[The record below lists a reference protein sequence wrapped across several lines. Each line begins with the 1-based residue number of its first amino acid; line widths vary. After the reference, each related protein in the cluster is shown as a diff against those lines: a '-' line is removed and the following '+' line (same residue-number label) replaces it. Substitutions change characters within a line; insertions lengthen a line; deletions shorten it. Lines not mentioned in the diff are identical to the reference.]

1 MAFPQSRPLLL
12 EKPQAGDMT
21 GWPYSII
28 DYMSRLWNVAVTPY
42 ARLTLS
48 VAGNANVTLKN
59 DQMYHKILEFSGVL
73 TGNIN
78 IFVPTNY
85 YNTSEAFQWT
95 VFNNTTGAFTL
106 TVKTVA
112 GAGIL
117 VAQGKRAILYCDG
130 TNVVRVTPDT

>member
-1 MAFPQSRPLLL
+1 MSGQHAPLRLDV
-12 EKPQAGDMT
+12 PQAGDME

-28 DYMSRLWNVAVTPY
+28 DWFRKARNLIVTPFP
-42 ARLTLS
+42 RLVKS
-48 VAGNANVTLKN
+48 VAGNVNITLV
-59 DQMYHKILEFSGVL
+59 DDEYYHKILEFTGAL
-73 TGNIN
+73 TGNITV
-78 IFVPTNY
+78 FVPINY
-85 YNTSEAFQWT
+85 YNQSEAWQWT

-106 TVKTVA
+106 TISTVA